1 MSVVVVGSINADLHL
16 RVIRHPKP
24 GETLLAS
31 GGTLSPGGKG
41 ANQACA
47 AALAGAQTVLLGAVG
62 SDDATEPALRL
73 LSRAGVELGHIVQ
86 LSETP
91 TGLAVVTVD
100 EHGENTVLVVPGANQ
115 CVSVDMVAGWE
126 PIIRTADVVVVQGE
140 IPPEA
145 SAAATGVAPHRVVV
159 NLAPVVEVESALLLR
174 ADPLVVNE
182 HEAKDAL
189 RQLTGQDAASP
200 ASMVEALLKAGVAS
214 VVLTLGAQGALV
226 GQGATVHQIAA
237 PQVVAVDTVG
247 AGDAFV
253 GALAARLD
261 AGDVLLEA
269 ARYAT
274 RFAAYT
280 VQRDGAQSSYP
291 AAGTELPEVP

>member
-16 RVIRHPKP
+16 RVTRHPKP

>member
-16 RVIRHPKP
+16 RVTRHPKP

-47 AALAGAQTVLLGAVG
+47 AVLAGAQTVLLGAVG